1 MFAYEITLAVCQVTY
16 DEHVSGNDTCAT
28 PDRVRSALEG
38 MLDGT
43 IADGNT
49 FSSDTPKVNCVMDRV
64 AVASDGTVSPACLAA
79 GLGWALGCPLGAG
92 LAALSVGRWVGCVV
106 RWALGWLGW
115 ALGCPLGAGLAALSV
130 GRWVG
135 CVVRWAGL
143 AGQAAGLGW
152 LGRPLGWVGWAG
164 RWAGLAGQAAG
175 QATLPPPL

>member
-1 MFAYEITLAVCQVTY
+1 MGEASLRPFSGGRMFAYEITLAVCQVTY

-106 RWALGWLGW
+106 RWA
-115 ALGCPLGAGLAALSV
+115 
-130 GRWVG
+130 
-135 CVVRWAGL
+135 GL

-152 LGRPLGWVGWAG
+152 LGRPLG
-164 RWAGLAGQAAG
+164 RQPS
-175 QATLPPPL
+175 PPPCRCAPRWRPP